1 MLNTRFTEIFATASE
16 AIAAGRAARAE
27 GRVPSIEVVD
37 GIYGRTYHV
46 SVR

>member
-1 MLNTRFTEIFATASE
+1 MLNTRSIQIFSTASE

-27 GRVPSIEVVD
+27 GRVPSVEVVD
-37 GIYGRTYHV
+37 GVYGRTYHV